1 MKTYK
6 FYNQEYRG
14 ITTQQLKGIG
24 EDGIEYL
31 IPIAEENRH
40 YQDFLDW
47 VAEGNTAEE
56 AD

>member
-40 YQDFLDW
+40 YQDFLEW
-47 VAEGNTAEE
+47 VAEGNTPDP

>member
-14 ITTQQLKGIG
+14 MTTQQLKGIS

-40 YQDFLDW
+40 YQAYLEW
-47 VAEGNTAEE
+47 VSKGNTPEE